1 MTHVQEREDTMGR
14 NDRNATVGF
23 VGLGTMGREMALNLL
38 KAGFAVCAY
47 DVRKEA
53 IDDLVAQGATGAQ
66 SPADA
71 ARDADIVISMLP
83 DTPQVEEIVYGEG
96 GLLSAPPRGRLL
108 VDMSTI
114 SPVAVRRMHADLK
127 AAGVAFLDAPVSGG
141 PVGAKNASLSI
152 MAGGD
157 KDAFLRAEP
166 YFRAM
171 GTTITHVGE
180 AGAGQTVK
188 LCNQLVCAI
197 NLQAICEALALGR
210 ASGVDLDQ
218 LRNVL
223 LGGSAA
229 SWMLDK
235 LGPAMIAGDASA
247 GFRIDLMLKDLRLVQ
262 EQALS
267 LSVPLPGDGAG
278 DEPVCRGARPWRR
291 HERQPGSVP
300 GLRPDDEPGCDL
312 APDHLR

>member
-1 MTHVQEREDTMGR
+1 MTTSLPRVLP
-14 NDRNATVGF
+14 AP
-23 VGLGTMGREMALNLL
+23 
-38 KAGFAVCAY
+38 K
-47 DVRKEA
+47 VR
-53 IDDLVAQGATGAQ
+53 QT
-66 SPADA
+66 P

-96 GLLSAPPRGRLL
+96 GLLSVACHAAGLL

-157 KDAFLRAEP
+157 EDAFLRAEP

-235 LGPAMIAGDASA
+235 LGPAMIAGDASRRLPHRPDAQGSASRA
-247 GFRIDLMLKDLRLVQ
+247 GAGAFALRPAAGTALVTSQ
-262 EQALS
+262 YVEARAHGEGTNGNQALFR
-267 LSVPLPGDGAG
+267 VYDRMTNQA
-278 DEPVCRGARPWRR
+278 AT
-291 HERQPGSVP
+291 
-300 GLRPDDEPGCDL
+300 
-312 APDHLR
+312 

>member
-1 MTHVQEREDTMGR
+1 MER
-14 NDRNATVGF
+14 NDHKGIVGF
-23 VGLGTMGREMALNLL
+23 AGLGTMGREMALNLL
-38 KAGFAVCAY
+38 KAGYAVRAY

-53 IDDLVAQGATGAQ
+53 VDELLPQGATR
-66 SPADA
+66 SENLADA

-83 DTPQVEEIVYGEG
+83 DTPHVEEIVYGEG
-96 GLLSAPPRGRLL
+96 GLLMSPPRGGLF

-127 AAGVAFLDAPVSGG
+127 ATGVAFLDAPVSGG

-152 MAGGD
+152 MVGGD
-157 KDAFLRAEP
+157 RDAFLHAEP

-171 GTTITHVGE
+171 GTTVTHVGE

-235 LGPAMIAGDASA
+235 LGPAMIAGDPSA

-267 LSVPLPGDGAG
+267 LYVPLPATALVTSQYVEARAHGEGANG
-278 DEPVCRGARPWRR
+278 NQALFRVYDRMTNQTTA
-291 HERQPGSVP
+291 
-300 GLRPDDEPGCDL
+300 
-312 APDHLR
+312 

>member
-1 MTHVQEREDTMGR
+1 MTRVQKREDTMGR
-14 NDRNATVGF
+14 NDHNATVGF

-71 ARDADIVISMLP
+71 ARDADIIISMLP

-96 GLLSAPPRGRLL
+96 GLLSALPRGRLL

-166 YFRAM
+166 YFQAI

-197 NLQAICEALALGR
+197 NIQAICEALALGR

-235 LGPAMIAGDASA
+235 LGPAMIAGDASP

-267 LSVPLPGDGAG
+267 LSVPLPGTALVTSQYV
-278 DEPVCRGARPWRR
+278 EARAHGEGTNGNQALFRVYDR
-291 HERQPGSVP
+291 MTNQ
-300 GLRPDDEPGCDL
+300 
-312 APDHLR
+312 AAT

>member
-1 MTHVQEREDTMGR
+1 MTLDQEQEDTMGR
-14 NDRNATVGF
+14 NEQNATVGC

-53 IDDLVAQGATGAQ
+53 IDDLVTQGATGAE

-96 GLLSAPPRGRLL
+96 GLLASPPRGRLV

-157 KDAFLRAEP
+157 KDAFLSAEP
-166 YFRAM
+166 FFRAM

-267 LSVPLPGDGAG
+267 LSIPLPGTALVTSQYV
-278 DEPVCRGARPWRR
+278 EARAHGEGTNGNQALFRVYDR
-291 HERQPGSVP
+291 MTNQ
-300 GLRPDDEPGCDL
+300 
-312 APDHLR
+312 AAT

>member
-1 MTHVQEREDTMGR
+1 MGR
-14 NDRNATVGF
+14 NDPRGKVGF
-23 VGLGTMGREMALNLL
+23 IGLGTMGREMALNLL
-38 KAGFAVCAY
+38 KAGHDVRAY

-53 IDDLVAQGATGAQ
+53 IDDLLSHGATSADG
-66 SPADA
+66 PADA
-71 ARDADIVISMLP
+71 AQDANIVISMLP

-96 GLLSAPPRGRLL
+96 GLLASPPRGRLV

-127 AAGVAFLDAPVSGG
+127 AAGVEFLDAPVSGG
-141 PVGAKNASLSI
+141 PVGARNASLSI

-157 KDAFLRAEP
+157 ADAFSRAEP

-171 GTTITHVGE
+171 GTTITHAGE
-180 AGAGQTVK
+180 SGAGQTVK

-197 NLQAICEALALGR
+197 NIQAICEALALGR
-210 ASGVDLDQ
+210 ASGVDLHQ

-235 LGPAMIAGDASA
+235 LGPAMIEGDPSA

-267 LSVPLPGDGAG
+267 LSVPLPATALVTSQYV
-278 DEPVCRGARPWRR
+278 EARAHGEGTNGNQALFRVYDR
-291 HERQPGSVP
+291 MTNKT
-300 GLRPDDEPGCDL
+300 
-312 APDHLR
+312 AA

>member
-1 MTHVQEREDTMGR
+1 MER
-14 NDRNATVGF
+14 NDHKGIVGF
-23 VGLGTMGREMALNLL
+23 AGLGTMGREMALNLL
-38 KAGFAVCAY
+38 KAGYAVRAY

-53 IDDLVAQGATGAQ
+53 VDELLPQGATR
-66 SPADA
+66 SENLADA

-96 GLLSAPPRGRLL
+96 GLLMSPPRGGLF

-152 MAGGD
+152 MVGGD
-157 KDAFLRAEP
+157 RDAFLHAEP

-171 GTTITHVGE
+171 GTTVTHVGE

-235 LGPAMIAGDASA
+235 LGPAMIAGDPSA

-267 LSVPLPGDGAG
+267 LYVPLPATALVTSQYV
-278 DEPVCRGARPWRR
+278 EARAHGEGTNGNQALFRVYDR
-291 HERQPGSVP
+291 MTNQTT
-300 GLRPDDEPGCDL
+300 
-312 APDHLR
+312 A